1 MPIKIVSYVFI
12 GVHSIAILLSVR
24 QWKLLCDICKTVILL
39 FFSVPFIL
47 YDKLNELIVIWFE
60 YNWCVSPSVCLAIG
74 ICVLRS
80 LSFPFPLIELIVF
93 LGPVKTSQ
101 TNSTI
106 CNMDVSIYFV
116 AVLFVYAC
124 LLFSQKLIE
133 RVFYV
138 IDVRLFDWRSP
149 FSFHFKNSIRKWFKW
164 RMLFVAVVCRWMHD
178 QMIRRKTNQ
187 NKTRQWTFN
196 EPRDL
201 N

>member
-1 MPIKIVSYVFI
+1 MYLS
-12 GVHSIAILLSVR
+12 GSIPLLFYSQSDSGNYCATYAKR
-24 QWKLLCDICKTVILL
+24 LFFS

-60 YNWCVSPSVCLAIG
+60 YNWCVRPSVCLAIG

-133 RVFYV
+133 RVFLRNRCATIWLTQSV
-138 IDVRLFDWRSP
+138 FVP
-149 FSFHFKNSIRKWFKW
+149 FQNLNSK
-164 RMLFVAVVCRWMHD
+164 MVQMAHVVCGCRLNAWSND
-178 QMIRRKTNQ
+178 TENKSKQ
-187 NKTRQWTFN
+187 NTPMNIQRA
-196 EPRDL
+196 ERS
-201 N
+201 